1 MARAPQQ
8 ACIVHVPPGRRFA
21 LAAAALLGLA
31 LTTPLAQAADSVY
44 WSIGISPAPGVVV
57 RASNASPQRVYLAPP
72 TYLPPA
78 PTVYALPQPVYAVPQ
93 PVLPPVVYAPPPVA
107 YTSPEVVYT
116 PPAVVYSP
124 PAVVYSPPA
133 VVYSAPPLYQPF
145 TQVVVVRPWPSFVPP
160 GHGYYGHHV
169 HPGHH
174 GRNGHHGR
182 PGHGF
187 GPEGRGRH

>member
-1 MARAPQQ
+1 MTRAPQQ
-8 ACIVHVPPGRRFA
+8 ACIVRVPPARRLA
-21 LAAAALLGLA
+21 LAAAVLLGLA
-31 LTTPLAQAADSVY
+31 LTTPLTQAADNVY

-116 PPAVVYSP
+116 HPAVVYSP

-145 TQVVVVRPWPSFVPP
+145 TQVVVVRPGPSFVPP
-160 GHGYYGHHV
+160 GHGYYGHH
-169 HPGHH
+169 GHR

-182 PGHGF
+182 HGHGF

>member
-8 ACIVHVPPGRRFA
+8 ACIVRVPPARRLA

-31 LTTPLAQAADSVY
+31 LTTPLTQAADSVY

-72 TYLPPA
+72 TYLAPA

-116 PPAVVYSP
+116 PPAVVYTP

-133 VVYSAPPLYQPF
+133 VVYSAPPVYQPF
-145 TQVVVVRPWPSFVPP
+145 TQVFVVRPAPSFVPP
-160 GHGYYGHHV
+160 GHGYYGHHW
-169 HPGHH
+169 HHGHH
-174 GRNGHHGR
+174 GRNGHGRHG
-182 PGHGF
+182 PGF